1 MKCIGIEHCDDGLL
15 KPVIMDLEPG
25 DLHHLSTGE
34 LSALDFDMHVMLT
47 KTQALELI
55 AKLQALVQDLG

>member
-1 MKCIGIEHCDDGLL
+1 MKCSGNEHCDDGIL

-34 LSALDFDMHVMLT
+34 LCALDFDMHAMMT
-47 KTQALELI
+47 KNQAQDFI
-55 AKLQALVQDLG
+55 VKLQALIKEL